1 MYVRVCVCGLRDLAW
16 PVVRNHVG
24 PKILRE
30 VRNFLLFRGP
40 VASIFGFRW
49 SAFAWGNAQRR
60 QTEVGEAR
68 TKQAKGERN
77 EVANRGEISLR
88 LMKANIQRG
97 VS

>member
-1 MYVRVCVCGLRDLAW
+1 MDYETW

-24 PKILRE
+24 PRILRE
-30 VRNFLLFRGP
+30 VRNLLLFRG
-40 VASIFGFRW
+40 ARRIDFRI
-49 SAFAWGNAQRR
+49 SVECFCLRKCAT